1 MSYVLVCYKPKENTG
16 LEHQKYVIKNSKSV
30 VHSNSYAYLCIMIK
44 SVYVMYLLRQVIDVS
59 RKMRVLYD
67 DLNSLIY

>member
-30 VHSNSYAYLCIMIK
+30 VHSNSYAY
-44 SVYVMYLLRQVIDVS
+44 
-59 RKMRVLYD
+59 
-67 DLNSLIY
+67 